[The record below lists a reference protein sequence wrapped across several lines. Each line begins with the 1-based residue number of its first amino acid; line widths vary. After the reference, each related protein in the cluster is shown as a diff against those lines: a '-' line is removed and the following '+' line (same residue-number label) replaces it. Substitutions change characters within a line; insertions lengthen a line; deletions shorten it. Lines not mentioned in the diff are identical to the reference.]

1 MSDTTYG
8 GPLGTRFTISHN
20 GWMTEE
26 TFLDWMRSQFIACIP
41 DKCPILLIL
50 DGHSSHISYEI
61 HLLAIQHQIHL
72 LKLPP
77 HTTHGLQPLD
87 IGVINHMKRIW
98 QKIVGDFTMQE

>member
-1 MSDTTYG
+1 MLSIKENDSCQTQ
-8 GPLGTRFTISHN
+8 PRFTISHN

-26 TFLDWMRSQFIACIP
+26 TFLDWMHSQFIACIP
-41 DKCPILLIL
+41 DECPILIIL

-77 HTTHGLQPLD
+77 HTTHGL
-87 IGVINHMKRIW
+87 
-98 QKIVGDFTMQE
+98 